1 MQLRRRDTSIRK
13 AWSTQHN
20 FYPQSKAL
28 PGIHHSIIQRV
39 TCKHFC
45 VDVTHQGKA
54 WSNYAISRD
63 STTFIHRAK
72 LYLAYDNTY
81 NSKGDVQ
88 AFLRK
93 RDTSSKAWSNYDII
107 RDSTTFTLKSKTL
120 PGIYHT
126 YNSKVTCKHKLTYNS
141 KSDVQAQTY
150 LAACM
155 VY

>member
-107 RDSTTFTLKSKTL
+107 RDSTTFTLKSKAL
-120 PGIYHT
+120 PGIYH
-126 YNSKVTCKHKLTYNS
+126 TYNS